1 MAGGE
6 HAALRAARLDS
17 YLRAASRAAG
27 RHPYP
32 DPGDGSA
39 PPPLARVYVRQKVTA
54 LRPGTHRGETPDPP
68 PDMPPETA
76 RRFPAEPVLDDE
88 APLRILVAGAGGGKS
103 TLLRLRLADAA
114 AHWMSPRRPAQ
125 AGHAVPVL
133 VRATTLAA
141 GPVLSDAIA
150 TAVAEELG
158 PFGLREPLTADF
170 FSRRPLP
177 RVPWLVLVDGLDE
190 VPQQN
195 ARTALLER
203 LALEAEQRPCVYRF
217 VVTTR
222 PLPDGE
228 LFRLGPCTA
237 YSELRP
243 FTRSDVRTYA
253 RACFADLPDTKL
265 HLNEFMTGLRLSG
278 LDDLARTPLI
288 ASLLCRLYLADPTR
302 PLPEGRTATYRS
314 FVELLYEQNAHKDIR
329 GTHDAAIRALK
340 DQYQIPRDNRAAEQ
354 AAQGVRDQL
363 PELVDQLAHAR
374 INGNTAPATEIL
386 AAHVPVRRPDRVTK
400 ARWTSFLGD
409 LLRPTGLVAQRGDDF
424 VFLHQ
429 TLLEYHAARH
439 ATRDRQARAEL
450 LHEVFPHLGDPV
462 TADAKPPA
470 VEASYLGFL
479 LDGLLGRDDDVATA
493 ATRALEH
500 LGAHGKAAACWFLTD
515 QAHLRTNLPR
525 TTAGRLAAFAAD
537 TTLDGSQRV
546 HAAWALSRLDGHLD
560 ESAGLLAAFAVDA
573 TLHGSHRTKAAG
585 LLARLDGHGD
595 EAAALLT
602 AFATDTALSAESR
615 VYAAWA
621 LGQLD
626 GHVADAVAFLVS
638 FVTDSAL
645 GRDDRVR
652 ALTDLSGVEGHTDDV
667 AGATLAF
674 AMDPSLKMRDRTLA
688 AAYLAR
694 LDGHTDAGV
703 GVLTTHARDTT
714 LTAADRMVAAGQL
727 ARLDGRCA
735 EEAVAL
741 LAAFAADTT
750 LNKRDRA
757 HAAGHLVA
765 AEGHAEAA
773 TGLLVAFATNT
784 GLGVWDRL
792 EAALTL
798 VRRAG
803 DEHATELFTTLVTG
817 SDLDVIDR
825 MDAIKIVAKLK
836 PHRDLAV
843 RLYET
848 LASDTTVPG
857 TNRALAAL
865 RMVDLSG
872 DESRAVRL
880 LSALA
885 TDNGLSDR
893 LRQLVAR
900 ELASLRKRRSAG

>member
-1 MAGGE
+1 
-6 HAALRAARLDS
+6 
-17 YLRAASRAAG
+17 
-27 RHPYP
+27 
-32 DPGDGSA
+32 
-39 PPPLARVYVRQKVTA
+39 
-54 LRPGTHRGETPDPP
+54 
-68 PDMPPETA
+68 MPPETA

-158 PFGLREPLTADF
+158 PLGLREPLTADF

-203 LALEAEQRPCVYRF
+203 LALEAEQQPCVYRF

-340 DQYQIPRDNRAAEQ
+340 DQYQIPRDNRAAER

-363 PELVDQLAHAR
+363 PELVDQLAHER

-450 LHEVFPHLGDPV
+450 LHEVFPHLGDP
-462 TADAKPPA
+462 AADDAKPPA
-470 VEASYLGFL
+470 FEASYLGFL

-500 LGAHGKAAACWFLTD
+500 LGAHGRAAACWFLTD

-537 TTLDGSQRV
+537 TALDGSQRV

-602 AFATDTALSAESR
+602 AFATDTALRAESR

-621 LGQLD
+621 LAQLD
-626 GHVADAVAFLVS
+626 QHLADAVTFLVS
-638 FVTDSAL
+638 FAADPAL

-667 AGATLAF
+667 AKAFLAVATDTTLG
-674 AMDPSLKMRDRTLA
+674 MWDRAKA
-688 AAYLAR
+688 AAYLAQLDGHARRAAGVLTACAADTTLKPSDRMEAAGGLAR
-694 LDGHTDAGV
+694 LDGHAEGAV
-703 GVLTTHARDTT
+703 ELLT
-714 LTAADRMVAAGQL
+714 M
-727 ARLDGRCA
+727 
-735 EEAVAL
+735 
-741 LAAFAADTT
+741 FAADTT
-750 LNKRDRA
+750 LSGWDRIA
-757 HAAGHLVA
+757 AAGHLA
-765 AEGHAEAA
+765 CLDEHAEGAID
-773 TGLLVAFATNT
+773 LLIGFATDT
-784 GLGVWDRL
+784 GADVWDRL
-792 EAALTL
+792 QAALTL
-798 VRRAG
+798 LLRIG
-803 DEHATELFTTLVTG
+803 DERAVELFTGLTTG
-817 SDLDVIDR
+817 PALDVLDR
-825 MDAIKIVAKLK
+825 MDAIKHLAKQK
-836 PHRDLAV
+836 PHKELAS
-843 RLYET
+843 RLYGT
-848 LASDTTVPG
+848 LAADSTLPG
-857 TNRALAAL
+857 IYR
-865 RMVDLSG
+865 V
-872 DESRAVRL
+872 
-880 LSALA
+880 LSALYMA
-885 TDNGLSDR
+885 DLRVHRTQAIRLLAVLAKDTELSGNHRRMAFD
-893 LRQLVAR
+893 
-900 ELASLRKRRSAG
+900 ELARLLKK